1 MRVDLVRTDHKKYAQ
16 FRASALKLKVKKVWV
31 ETKDANPEF
40 AGLFFIKHKDFLGDI
55 DIAEF
60 FINSKG
66 KRFWMTAKPPTR
78 WAEIETY
85 DYINEDGTPVYDD
98 Y

>member
-1 MRVDLVRTDHKKYAQ
+1 MRIDLVRTDHKKYAQ
-16 FRASALKLKVKKVWV
+16 FTASALKLKVKKVWV
-31 ETKDANPEF
+31 DADERDPEF
-40 AGLFFIKHKDFLGDI
+40 SGLFFIKHKDFVGDI

-66 KRFWMTAKPPTR
+66 KRFWLTPSRPTH

-85 DYINEDGTPVYDD
+85 DYKAEKGNLIYE
-98 Y
+98 

>member
-1 MRVDLVRTDHKKYAQ
+1 MKKVDRVRTDPKEYAA
-16 FRASALKLKVKKVWV
+16 FRASALKLKVKKSWV
-31 ETKDANPEF
+31 ATSDGNPDF
-40 AGLFFIKHKDFLGDI
+40 SGLFFIKHKDFVGHI

-66 KRFWMTAKPPTR
+66 KKFWLTPSDPTH

-85 DYINEDGTPVYDD
+85 EYKDEEGRAIYD
-98 Y
+98 

>member
-1 MRVDLVRTDHKKYAQ
+1 MRIDLVRTDHKKYAQ

-31 ETKDANPEF
+31 DADERDPEF
-40 AGLFFIKHKDFLGDI
+40 SGLFFIKHKDFVGDI

-66 KRFWMTAKPPTR
+66 KRFWLTPSRPTH

-85 DYINEDGTPVYDD
+85 DYKDEKGNLVYE
-98 Y
+98 

>member
-1 MRVDLVRTDHKKYAQ
+1 MRIDLVRTDHKKYAQ
-16 FRASALKLKVKKVWV
+16 FRASALRLKVKKVWV
-31 ETKDANPEF
+31 ETKNANPEF
-40 AGLFFIKHKDFLGDI
+40 DGLFFIKHKDFLGDI

-66 KRFWMTAKPPTR
+66 QSFWLTPSDPTH

-85 DYINEDGTPVYDD
+85 EYKDKEGNFIYE
-98 Y
+98 

>member
-1 MRVDLVRTDHKKYAQ
+1 MRIDLVRTDHKKYAQ

-31 ETKDANPEF
+31 DADERDPEF
-40 AGLFFIKHKDFLGDI
+40 SGLFFIKHKDFVGDI

-66 KRFWMTAKPPTR
+66 KRFWL
-78 WAEIETY
+78 
-85 DYINEDGTPVYDD
+85 TPSRTPRS
-98 Y
+98 